1 MLVVHLE
8 TVLLAEPEETIKIHT
23 AFFAD
28 DFGSFSAN
36 LAIETASM
44 SRKSVGCD
52 CFLPELVVLSLFV
65 GKELGCRYSVEEIV
79 LVEGEHGLQGQ
90 EIKIKCK

>member
-1 MLVVHLE
+1 
-8 TVLLAEPEETIKIHT
+8 
-23 AFFAD
+23 
-28 DFGSFSAN
+28 
-36 LAIETASM
+36 
-44 SRKSVGCD
+44 VGCD

-65 GKELGCRYSVEEIV
+65 GEEFRCRYSVQEIV